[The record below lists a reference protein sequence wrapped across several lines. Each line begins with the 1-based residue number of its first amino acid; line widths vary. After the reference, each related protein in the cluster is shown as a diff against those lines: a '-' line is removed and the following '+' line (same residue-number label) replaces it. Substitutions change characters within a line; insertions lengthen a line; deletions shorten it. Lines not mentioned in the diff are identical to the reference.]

1 MQCICTRGYVI
12 YVYVCVCCVFY
23 TVSTL
28 LPPFVSAVSNIEPVV
43 NVGLA
48 TAEGLAVDWITEHL
62 YWVESSLDQI
72 EVADFSGAHRTTL
85 TAGGMES
92 PRAIVVDPRH
102 GSVVISSVFSSFS
115 VE

>member
-1 MQCICTRGYVI
+1 M
-12 YVYVCVCCVFY
+12 
-23 TVSTL
+23 
-28 LPPFVSAVSNIEPVV
+28 

-92 PRAIVVDPRH
+92 PRAIVVDPKH
-102 GSVVISSVFSSFS
+102 GSVVAFVSKKVASQNVRCFAICSILIVVILALTELENRNGKRYSS
-115 VE
+115 EKQMY

>member
-1 MQCICTRGYVI
+1 M
-12 YVYVCVCCVFY
+12 
-23 TVSTL
+23 
-28 LPPFVSAVSNIEPVV
+28 SNIESVV

-72 EVADFSGAHRTTL
+72 EVSDFSGAHRTTL

-92 PRAIVVDPRH
+92 PRAIVVDPKH
-102 GSVVISSVFSSFS
+102 GSVFAFSMNFFKICIAKCSAVFHINNI
-115 VE
+115 

>member
-1 MQCICTRGYVI
+1 M
-12 YVYVCVCCVFY
+12 
-23 TVSTL
+23 
-28 LPPFVSAVSNIEPVV
+28 SNIESVV

-72 EVADFSGAHRTTL
+72 EVSDFSGAHRTTL

-92 PRAIVVDPRH
+92 PRAIVVDPKH
-102 GSVVISSVFSSFS
+102 GSVVLLKNISMLLQFHNNNNNKIVIIKIIDD
-115 VE
+115 